1 MGGSLSILYGSQQQG
16 TSAFIR
22 RSQIP
27 LVNVHDFVINNIN
40 DAFNALQE
48 AGFEGSNCY
57 ALLHTLIK
65 GNITSDDLRATGLDV
80 LPYAFEG
87 ETSLYDKFPEIYYF
101 MLLSVLRETTKLGIT
116 ELLEIKQK
124 WIRNPSDVVNK
135 LLKQVGARKRI
146 AQDVDA
152 QNNAINAV
160 CKSIMTPAKSA
171 GGAGGKCSMRA
182 LFDGAT
188 IQQQNRC
195 CICGLDQ
202 PPPLTDIEH
211 VVSSQLLILLGLCPG
226 TKSWVGFRQI
236 FNELN
241 DMGDYNKK
249 PNWVKQIINYFPDK
263 KQKIR
268 ARDAFRSMML
278 PAHAYCNQTIK
289 REWSPFYVDV
299 RGNIQA
305 DIRAPFADMAD
316 KTYAQKVIEPSIDY
330 VNDTRNP
337 KGIPKKRNRDEL
349 SAYTE
354 EWITKQQ
361 TIFKELAWLLNSIDQ
376 RNNRA
381 SLFLIDYLYR
391 TANEKGNDSYRAAF
405 AEFVSDI
412 LGLKKGTKWSDIE
425 SVLGIK
431 NNQLKIA
438 TTLTLAVEAM
448 LVLFQSDVQNPTQE
462 AIDENS
468 DNDGDDGYSSQ
479 GSAAVNSSIDDAISE
494 GSFTTES
501 ELSSI
506 DYNKNFPSSDDESH
520 NSNSKSQSSTTGSSS
535 IMSNE
540 FRNPTDPANKKRMS
554 PIKQLDRTERQTKR
568 ASLNDNQIIEM
579 QAYAAV
585 NDRYSDSDINPVT
598 RENAMR
604 AAMNAARNAL
614 NNARDDDDDPYD
626 IAYNAA
632 MEALMH
638 YDDGNMS
645 PGLGGGSRNRTRH
658 KYTIRSRSTR
668 KRRPSKKPRQTMRPR
683 QRRNNKPTQKRR
695 K

>member
-1 MGGSLSILYGSQQQG
+1 MGGALSILYSSQQEG

-22 RSQIP
+22 RAQIP

-40 DAFNALQE
+40 AAFNALQE
-48 AGFEGSNCY
+48 AGFESSNCY

-101 MLLSVLRETTKLGIT
+101 MLLSVLRETSKLGIT
-116 ELLEIKQK
+116 DLLEKKQK

-135 LLKQVGARKRI
+135 LLKQVGARRRI
-146 AQDVDA
+146 AQETDA

-160 CKSIMTPAKSA
+160 CNSIMSPAKSA
-171 GGAGGKCSMRA
+171 GGVGGKCTMRA

-211 VVSSQLLILLGLCPG
+211 VVSSQLLILLGICPG
-226 TKSWVGFRQI
+226 IKSWVGFRQI

-241 DMGDYNKK
+241 NMGHDNKK
-249 PNWVKQIINYFPDK
+249 TNWVRTIINYFPDN

-289 REWSPFYVDV
+289 REWSPFYIDA

-305 DIRAPFADMAD
+305 DIRAPFADMDD
-316 KTYAQKVIEPSIDY
+316 KTYAQKVIEPSIEY
-330 VNDTRNP
+330 VNNNRTP

-361 TIFKELAWLLNSIDQ
+361 ETFKELAWLLNSIDQ

-381 SLFLIDYLYR
+381 SLFLINYLYR
-391 TANEKGNDSYRAAF
+391 NANDTGNDSDRSAF
-405 AEFVSDI
+405 AELVSDI
-412 LGLKKGTKWSDIE
+412 LGLKKDTKWGDME
-425 SVLGIK
+425 SVLGVK

-438 TTLTLAVEAM
+438 TTLTLVVEAI
-448 LVLFQSDVQNPTQE
+448 LVLFQSDVQNPTQQV
-462 AIDENS
+462 INENRG
-468 DNDGDDGYSSQ
+468 NDGDDGYSSP
-479 GSAAVNSSIDDAISE
+479 GSTALNSSIDDADSE
-494 GSFTTES
+494 ISFTSES
-501 ELSSI
+501 ELSDIESK
-506 DYNKNFPSSDDESH
+506 KNLPSSDDESQ
-520 NSNSKSQSSTTGSSS
+520 NSSSNSQSSATSSS
-535 IMSNE
+535 STISNE
-540 FRNPTDPANKKRMS
+540 FRNPTDPASKKRMS
-554 PIKQLDRTERQTKR
+554 PIKQLDRTERQIKR
-568 ASLNDNQIIEM
+568 TTLNDNQIIEIE
-579 QAYAAV
+579 ANAAV
-585 NDRYSDSDINPVT
+585 NDHYRSYAIDPAT

-604 AAMNAARNAL
+604 VAMNAARNAL
-614 NNARDDDDDPYD
+614 NNARDDIDPYD
-626 IAYNAA
+626 LAYKAA
-632 MEALMH
+632 SAALIE
-638 YDDGNMS
+638 YNNGTFSNELRG
-645 PGLGGGSRNRTRH
+645 GLRN
-658 KYTIRSRSTR
+658 YTIRKFRRSTR
-668 KRRPSKKPRQTMRPR
+668 KRRPIKKPRRTIRRRAPRWKQT
-683 QRRNNKPTQKRR
+683 RR